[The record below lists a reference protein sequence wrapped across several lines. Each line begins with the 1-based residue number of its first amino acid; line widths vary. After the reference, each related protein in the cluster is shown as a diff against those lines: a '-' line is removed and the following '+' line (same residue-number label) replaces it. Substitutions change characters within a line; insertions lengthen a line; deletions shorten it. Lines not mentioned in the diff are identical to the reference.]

1 VNIGNFLVVV
11 FNNCAVTLQMKRQEK
26 MITMNPRTGIIPEII
41 GDCGYDGL
49 PRSGKST
56 IPGESL
62 QIHTN
67 VKKSATDQENVGT
80 QLSGADIETQPGLDS
95 AHGVELNV
103 YECMFSGS
111 PSQVCKRPPY

>member
-1 VNIGNFLVVV
+1 MNIGNFFVVV
-11 FNNCAVTLQMKRQEK
+11 FNNCAVTLQMRRQEK
-26 MITMNPRTGIIPEII
+26 MITMNPRIGIIPEII
-41 GDCGYDGL
+41 GGCGYDGL

-111 PSQVCKRPPY
+111 PSQVCKGPPY

>member
-26 MITMNPRTGIIPEII
+26 VIIVNPMI

-56 IPGESL
+56 NRGESL
-62 QIHTN
+62 QIHTD
-67 VKKSATDQENVGT
+67 VEKSGTDQENVGT
-80 QLSGADIETQPGLDS
+80 QMSGADIETQPGLDS
-95 AHGVELNV
+95 ANGVELNV

-111 PSQVCKRPPY
+111 PNQVCTCPPY